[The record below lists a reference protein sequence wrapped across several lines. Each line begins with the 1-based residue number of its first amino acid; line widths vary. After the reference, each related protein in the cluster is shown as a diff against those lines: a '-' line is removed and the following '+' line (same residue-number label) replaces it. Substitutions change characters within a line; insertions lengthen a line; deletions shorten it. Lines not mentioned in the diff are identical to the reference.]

1 MRVRQQRGRRGP
13 PLRSAPGGSRRL
25 SARTWCLTSRW
36 EQRTASPMLASALAR
51 DATLKFYKLMRTSLQ
66 RQSSLDA
73 RARCLQR
80 RRHAPGRRR
89 PREPRAA
96 RDHPRQR
103 AARRPR
109 RGPQAGGAQAGGGG
123 GERCARVHTSRARAH
138 TRRGESSALPR
149 APRRDEVAPVASR
162 SRSPLGR
169 QMRCCQA
176 PGGPGVGVGF
186 ATDVPQRLLSGRCA
200 GQRPAA
206 AGQALAAEGN
216 PAACGA
222 HQGGGGGAEG
232 ARRARVIC
240 VRCRGRG
247 SATGWRGWC
256 ATRRL

>member
-138 TRRGESSALPR
+138 TLRGESSALPR

-162 SRSPLGR
+162 SRFPLGR

-222 HQGGGGGAEG
+222 HQGGASGTSPSGWRCRAVREPGAEG
-232 ARRARVIC
+232 AA
-240 VRCRGRG
+240 
-247 SATGWRGWC
+247 
-256 ATRRL
+256 